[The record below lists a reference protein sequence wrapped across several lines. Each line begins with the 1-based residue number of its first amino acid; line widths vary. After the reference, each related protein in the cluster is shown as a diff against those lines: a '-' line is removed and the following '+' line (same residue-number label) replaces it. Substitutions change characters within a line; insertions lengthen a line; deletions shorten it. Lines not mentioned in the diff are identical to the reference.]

1 MRRMLMSGME
11 ENDVKEWKLVADVVI
26 EEGATTVKIPLDTCD
41 EYIIV
46 GNIYAQSNTA
56 LNIAVNREGYDWVQH
71 RIIALNNGVNSN
83 PNKRFCVKIQKIGG
97 LYTKVNSAASFET
110 VVPSEE
116 KMYMS
121 DINAQEMEAVKYFHF
136 STSNSTPFTSGYIK
150 VFAR

>member
-1 MRRMLMSGME
+1 MRRMLMNGLE
-11 ENDVKEWKLVADVVI
+11 GNDMKEWKLVADVDV
-26 EEGATTVKIPLDTCD
+26 EEGATKVKIPLDTCD
-41 EYIIV
+41 EYIIF
-46 GNIYAQSNTA
+46 GSIYAQSNTT

-97 LYTKVNSAASFET
+97 LYTKVNSAVSFEA
-110 VVPSEE
+110 VAPSEE

-121 DINAQEMEAVKYFHF
+121 DANIQEMESVKYFHF
-136 STSNSTPFTSGYIK
+136 SASNSTAFTSGYIK